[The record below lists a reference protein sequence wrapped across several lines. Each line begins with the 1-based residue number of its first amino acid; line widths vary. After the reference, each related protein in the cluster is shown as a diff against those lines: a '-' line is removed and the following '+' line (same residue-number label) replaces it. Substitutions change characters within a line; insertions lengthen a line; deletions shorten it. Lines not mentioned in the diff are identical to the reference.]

1 MDVEAVARRRGVPL
15 RILITRLR
23 FLGDVIL
30 TTPAVAA
37 VKERYPEG
45 EIYYLAERPY
55 AEILEGN
62 PHLAGIIPL
71 EKGPRGTL
79 AALGAMR
86 RRRFTAAVD
95 LFYNPRSAWLLFLS
109 GIPIRVGGSR
119 RARKRLY
126 THLFTVSPE
135 ARSAVAHHLA
145 AVAAIDA
152 HAKETLPKV
161 YLKPEERAAGRS
173 IVGSSFPGW
182 RGDRPVIA
190 LHPGGTWPSKR
201 WPTDSF
207 AKLAGM
213 LAERLRAR
221 LLVVRGPGEDKIAEA
236 VRRDSRAEAA
246 VLPLLPLR
254 TVAAALDACD
264 AVVANDGGVLHLAAA
279 LGKPTVGVFG
289 PTEPEIWFPYEGKG
303 PFALVTRGVDCA
315 PCHKHFCD
323 ELECLR
329 RIEPEEVLARVE
341 GVLAARSA
349 E

>member
-1 MDVEAVARRRGVPL
+1 VDVEAVARRRGLPL

-30 TTPAVAA
+30 TTPTIAA

-55 AEILEGN
+55 AEILEEN

-71 EKGPRGTL
+71 DRGPRGTL

-95 LFYNPRSAWLLFLS
+95 LFYNPRSAWLLFFS

-119 RARKRLY
+119 RARRKLY
-126 THLFTVSPE
+126 THVFTGTPY

-145 AVAAIDA
+145 AVAAIDV
-152 HAKETLPKV
+152 HGRDGLPKA
-161 YLKPEERAAGRS
+161 YLRPEERSAGRA
-173 IVGSSFPGW
+173 IVDASFPGEHG
-182 RGDRPVIA
+182 RVIA

-201 WPTDSF
+201 WPAASF

-213 LAERLRAR
+213 LAEKLGTRFLIIT
-221 LLVVRGPGEDKIAEA
+221 GPGEDELAEI
-236 VRRDSRAEAA
+236 VRRDSPAETA
-246 VLPLLPLR
+246 VLSRLPIR
-254 TVAAALDACD
+254 TVAAVLDACA
-264 AVVANDGGVLHLAAA
+264 AVIANDGGILHLAVA
-279 LGKPTVGVFG
+279 LGKPTVGIFG
-289 PTEPEIWFPYEGKG
+289 PTEPEVWFPYEGSG
-303 PFALVTRGVDCA
+303 PFALVTRRAGCA
-315 PCHKHFCD
+315 PCHRHFCD

-329 RIEPEEVLARVE
+329 GIEPGEVLARVE
-341 GVLAARSA
+341 SVLAGRSA
-349 E
+349 T